1 MEIIL
6 LILLGVA
13 GYALFKWRMAK
24 RGMRFVRAFA
34 FLDHMDCGASVD
46 EANGFVLRMFTAQ
59 SNPDVDQSIILR
71 AAGFVQSGGKQLP
84 VIGLARSRGFIG

>member
-1 MEIIL
+1 MEIVL

-13 GYALFKWRMAK
+13 GYALFKWRMTK

-34 FLDHMDCGASVD
+34 FLDHMDCGASAD
-46 EANGFVLRMFTAQ
+46 EANGFALRMFTMH

-71 AAGFVQSGGKQLP
+71 ATQFVQAGGKQLP
-84 VIGLARSRGFIG
+84 VIGAARSRGFIG

>member
-46 EANGFVLRMFTAQ
+46 EANGFVLRIVRRRMIW
-59 SNPDVDQSIILR
+59 NGWPDFGAESLGSLGLGY
-71 AAGFVQSGGKQLP
+71 AA
-84 VIGLARSRGFIG
+84 